1 MKITI
6 EVDVPGQQV
15 NVSLP
20 GTTETATTQGGGTTS
35 TAQASAIDAGEC
47 GALSMMQDAANMASI
62 TPINASEARGV
73 GSSVTPIMRDNFDL
87 LTMGRSAANGKA
99 NDAHN

>member
-47 GALSMMQDAANMASI
+47 GALSMMQDAAMSSV